1 MQAILQIYRRNGFL
15 VEVALMDG
23 EFAHLHGELVSMGMT
38 LNDTLRDEHVGDIE
52 RFICTIKER
61 M

>member
-1 MQAILQIYRRNGFL
+1 MQVILQIYWRNGFL

-23 EFAHLHGELVSMGMT
+23 EFVHLRGELVSMGVT
-38 LNDTLRDEHVGDIE
+38 LNDTSQDEHVGDIKS
-52 RFICTIKER
+52 FIHTIKER

>member
-1 MQAILQIYRRNGFL
+1 MQVILQIYWRNGFL

-23 EFAHLHGELVSMGMT
+23 KFVHLRGELASMGVT
-38 LNDTLRDEHVGDIE
+38 LNYTLQDEHVGDIK
-52 RFICTIKER
+52 RFIRTIKER